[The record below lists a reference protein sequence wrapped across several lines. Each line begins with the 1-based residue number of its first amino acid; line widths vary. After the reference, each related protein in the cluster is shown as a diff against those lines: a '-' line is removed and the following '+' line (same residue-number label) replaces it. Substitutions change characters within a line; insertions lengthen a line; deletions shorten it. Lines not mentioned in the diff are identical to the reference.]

1 MFLAAGQAVIIFGIS
16 GEPADLFPGGLPA
29 DIAAGGGHLPVP
41 HGIGLGAERFGDE
54 FLIGLIAD
62 LKLFLPALGRA
73 VVVHGKV
80 FESLFFIQ
88 SLKDSGGIG
97 GVSQRFM
104 EGLILGKLQGIDD
117 GLEIFPGTAV
127 LPLETENLLDI
138 QVIEGKREGIFYMVK
153 AHVPLKL
160 EKILRTPGTENGVL
174 HGAAPFQKGRNHLI
188 KRPGLAES
196 LHIHMQDFLGMAVEA
211 VVDPGPDLFLKLSAF
226 FPLVVQFDGS
236 DLNDLKGKLL
246 ILFFFSSGALVPFQ
260 VKNDVIHNQV
270 LLVLRCLLPSLNI
283 CGISIQDEG
292 GKYKGRI

>member
-16 GEPADLFPGGLPA
+16 GEPADLFPGGFPT

-127 LPLETENLLDI
+127 LPLETENLLDS
-138 QVIEGKREGIFYMVK
+138 R
-153 AHVPLKL
+153 
-160 EKILRTPGTENGVL
+160 
-174 HGAAPFQKGRNHLI
+174 
-188 KRPGLAES
+188 
-196 LHIHMQDFLGMAVEA
+196 
-211 VVDPGPDLFLKLSAF
+211 
-226 FPLVVQFDGS
+226 
-236 DLNDLKGKLL
+236 
-246 ILFFFSSGALVPFQ
+246 
-260 VKNDVIHNQV
+260 
-270 LLVLRCLLPSLNI
+270 
-283 CGISIQDEG
+283 
-292 GKYKGRI
+292 